1 MPAYFSLD
9 FPHKNLRVTTKKKMR
24 FAVGPT
30 TTTLFVDDARRQTSS
45 LFASCS
51 FSRGR
56 RTGNAPPRRRA
67 SSSSVVVFS
76 TARSRNSRSA
86 KTVTKLEFAR
96 SATKKKIRK
105 RRGVDGIIIPRAA
118 IDDASSSSSS
128 SNNYNNHPLSPRVFE
143 LSSAKNGSDKVYRQQ
158 HSVDGATLRYI
169 DRSFC
174 LLEKVL
180 PPAGLLFLVS
190 AFCAT
195 VFSVFFAALY
205 VFKEVV
211 SACRNVMNACQA
223 VIRSADAI
231 ERACSSVT
239 TTTANL
245 DNTTGQ
251 IDSTVLKI
259 DVLSESATK
268 ALADAG
274 VIQKRVADLP
284 KDASNTLL
292 DAISAVSV
300 PVNQKSVLPS
310 KAESLVG
317 TSPEEENANKN
328 TNTSIL
334 GTNIDGRRIG
344 AGWIGSDSNY
354 RFHFSATNTFSVGE
368 YVAVKRTNNLY
379 TWGVVE
385 NNENVDP
392 SCMPDDNC
400 PVDESVDAEKTGA
413 TCDWPPKKEDAIGV
427 DEGRKGGRDERDSFK
442 EDELNFFERVKKFAL
457 PVGLAPGQV
466 EKEYRVV
473 VEVSATVYRYKIVPA
488 SELGKRY

>member
-1 MPAYFSLD
+1 MLHIFPYFSLLLVLL
-9 FPHKNLRVTTKKKMR
+9 HTALSSMR
-24 FAVGPT
+24 MT
-30 TTTLFVDDARRQTSS
+30 TTTLRPRAITPVVTPRQMSS
-45 LFASCS
+45 LF
-51 FSRGR
+51 
-56 RTGNAPPRRRA
+56 
-67 SSSSVVVFS
+67 
-76 TARSRNSRSA
+76 
-86 KTVTKLEFAR
+86 
-96 SATKKKIRK
+96 
-105 RRGVDGIIIPRAA
+105 
-118 IDDASSSSSS
+118 ASSSSSS
-128 SNNYNNHPLSPRVFE
+128 SRPAVRFGGHKTTGKRRRCASAAAIQIRSENDDDAMKHHHPLSPCVSE
-143 LSSAKNGSDKVYRQQ
+143 LSSNGRSYQQ
-158 HSVDGATLRYI
+158 QTYHTYEVADGATMRYV
-169 DRSFC
+169 DRSF
-174 LLEKVL
+174 LLLGKFV
-180 PPAGLLFLVS
+180 PPAGLLCLVS
-190 AFCAT
+190 MFCAT

-245 DNTTGQ
+245 DTTTGK
-251 IDSTVLKI
+251 IDATVVKI

-268 ALADAG
+268 ALSDAG

-317 TSPEEENANKN
+317 TSSPEEENANKN

-334 GTNIDGRRIG
+334 GMNIDGRRIG
-344 AGWIGSDSNY
+344 AGWIGSDNNY
-354 RFHFSATNTFSVGE
+354 RLHFSATNTFSVGE

-385 NNENVDP
+385 NNENTDP
-392 SCMPDDNC
+392 SCMPDANC

-413 TCDWPPKKEDAIGV
+413 TCDWPPKKEDAVGV
-427 DEGRKGGRDERDSFK
+427 DGGSGGGGAERDSFK

-457 PVGLAPGQV
+457 PTGLAPGQV

>member
-1 MPAYFSLD
+1 MASNSFPYFSLVLLLIHTALLSMRMTLTTHI
-9 FPHKNLRVTTKKKMR
+9 PHARTPVVT
-24 FAVGPT
+24 P
-30 TTTLFVDDARRQTSS
+30 RQMSS
-45 LFASCS
+45 LF
-51 FSRGR
+51 
-56 RTGNAPPRRRA
+56 
-67 SSSSVVVFS
+67 
-76 TARSRNSRSA
+76 
-86 KTVTKLEFAR
+86 
-96 SATKKKIRK
+96 
-105 RRGVDGIIIPRAA
+105 
-118 IDDASSSSSS
+118 ASSSSSS
-128 SNNYNNHPLSPRVFE
+128 SRPAVRFGGHKPTGKRKRCESAAAIKMRSSENDDDAMKHHHHPLSPCVSE
-143 LSSAKNGSDKVYRQQ
+143 LSSTRRSYQQ
-158 HSVDGATLRYI
+158 QYEVADGATMRYV
-169 DRSFC
+169 DRSFQ
-174 LLEKVL
+174 LLGKFV
-180 PPAGLLFLVS
+180 PPAGLLCLVS
-190 AFCAT
+190 MFCAT

-245 DNTTGQ
+245 DTTTGK
-251 IDSTVLKI
+251 IDATVVKI

-268 ALADAG
+268 ALSDAG

-317 TSPEEENANKN
+317 TSSPEEENANKN

-334 GTNIDGRRIG
+334 GMNIDGRRIG
-344 AGWIGSDSNY
+344 AGWIGSDNNY

-385 NNENVDP
+385 NNENTDP
-392 SCMPDDNC
+392 SCMPDANC

-413 TCDWPPKKEDAIGV
+413 TCDWPPKKEDAVGV
-427 DEGRKGGRDERDSFK
+427 DGGSGGGGAERDSFK

-457 PVGLAPGQV
+457 PTGLAPGQV

>member
-1 MPAYFSLD
+1 MSAI
-9 FPHKNLRVTTKKKMR
+9 
-24 FAVGPT
+24 GPT
-30 TTTLFVDDARRQTSS
+30 KSLSVDDARRRQTSS

-51 FSRGR
+51 FSRAR
-56 RTGNAPPRRRA
+56 STRIAFPRR
-67 SSSSVVVFS
+67 SSSVVVFS
-76 TARSRNSRSA
+76 TALRSRNS
-86 KTVTKLEFAR
+86 KTTVTTLERAR
-96 SATKKKIRK
+96 SKKIRK
-105 RRGVDGIIIPRAA
+105 RRGVDGIPPPRAA
-118 IDDASSSSSS
+118 IDDAFSSSS
-128 SNNYNNHPLSPRVFE
+128 SNNNNKNNHPLAPCISE
-143 LSSAKNGSDKVYRQQ
+143 LSGAKNGSDKVYHKQQ
-158 HSVDGATLRYI
+158 QSVDGATLRYI

-190 AFCAT
+190 MFCAT

-245 DNTTGQ
+245 DNTTSQ

-317 TSPEEENANKN
+317 TSPEEENANRN

-427 DEGRKGGRDERDSFK
+427 DGGRKGGRDERDSFK

>member
-1 MPAYFSLD
+1 M
-9 FPHKNLRVTTKKKMR
+9 
-24 FAVGPT
+24 
-30 TTTLFVDDARRQTSS
+30 TTLQPHARTPVVAPVVTSRQMSS
-45 LFASCS
+45 LF
-51 FSRGR
+51 
-56 RTGNAPPRRRA
+56 
-67 SSSSVVVFS
+67 
-76 TARSRNSRSA
+76 
-86 KTVTKLEFAR
+86 
-96 SATKKKIRK
+96 
-105 RRGVDGIIIPRAA
+105 
-118 IDDASSSSSS
+118 ASSSSSS
-128 SNNYNNHPLSPRVFE
+128 RPAVRFGQHKPTLGKRRCESAAIKIRSENDAMKHPHPLSPCVSE
-143 LSSAKNGSDKVYRQQ
+143 LSGTRRYQQ
-158 HSVDGATLRYI
+158 QYQFHENADGATMRYM
-169 DRSFC
+169 DRSFQ
-174 LLEKVL
+174 LLGKFV
-180 PPAGLLFLVS
+180 PPAGLLCLVS
-190 AFCAT
+190 MFCAT

-245 DNTTGQ
+245 DA
-251 IDSTVLKI
+251 TVVKI

-268 ALADAG
+268 ALSDAG

-317 TSPEEENANKN
+317 TSSPEEENANKN
-328 TNTSIL
+328 MNTSIL
-334 GTNIDGRRIG
+334 GMNIDGRRIG
-344 AGWIGSDSNY
+344 AGWIGSDNNY

-385 NNENVDP
+385 NNENTDP
-392 SCMPDDNC
+392 SCMPDANC

-413 TCDWPPKKEDAIGV
+413 TCDWPPKKEDAVGV
-427 DEGRKGGRDERDSFK
+427 DGGRGGGGAERDSFK

-457 PVGLAPGQV
+457 PTGLAPGQV

>member
-1 MPAYFSLD
+1 
-9 FPHKNLRVTTKKKMR
+9 MR
-24 FAVGPT
+24 LVVGPT
-30 TTTLFVDDARRQTSS
+30 KSPLVVDDAHRQTSS

-56 RTGNAPPRRRA
+56 RTVNAPRR
-67 SSSSVVVFS
+67 VFS
-76 TARSRNSRSA
+76 TALRSRNNSRSA
-86 KTVTKLEFAR
+86 KTVTKLEFAH
-96 SATKKKIRK
+96 SAMKKKIRK
-105 RRGVDGIIIPRAA
+105 RRGVDGILPPRAA
-118 IDDASSSSSS
+118 IDDAFSSS
-128 SNNYNNHPLSPRVFE
+128 SNNYNYHPLSPCVSE
-143 LSSAKNGSDKVYRQQ
+143 LSGAKNGSDKVYHKQQ
-158 HSVDGATLRYI
+158 QSVDGATLRYI

-190 AFCAT
+190 MFCAT

-317 TSPEEENANKN
+317 TSPEEENANRN

-344 AGWIGSDSNY
+344 AGWIGSDNNY

-427 DEGRKGGRDERDSFK
+427 DGGRKGGRDERDSFK

>member
-1 MPAYFSLD
+1 MSAI
-9 FPHKNLRVTTKKKMR
+9 
-24 FAVGPT
+24 GPT
-30 TTTLFVDDARRQTSS
+30 KSLSVDDARRRQTSS

-51 FSRGR
+51 RSRAR
-56 RTGNAPPRRRA
+56 RTRI
-67 SSSSVVVFS
+67 VFS
-76 TARSRNSRSA
+76 TALRSRNSSKSA
-86 KTVTKLEFAR
+86 KTTVTKLECAR
-96 SATKKKIRK
+96 SKKIRK
-105 RRGVDGIIIPRAA
+105 RRGVDGILLPRAA
-118 IDDASSSSSS
+118 IDDAFS
-128 SNNYNNHPLSPRVFE
+128 SNTNNNNNTHPLSPCVSE
-143 LSSAKNGSDKVYRQQ
+143 LSGAKNGRDKVYHTQQ
-158 HSVDGATLRYI
+158 QSVDGATLRYI

-245 DNTTGQ
+245 DNTTRQ

-427 DEGRKGGRDERDSFK
+427 DGGRKGGRDERDSFK

>member
-1 MPAYFSLD
+1 
-9 FPHKNLRVTTKKKMR
+9 MR

-30 TTTLFVDDARRQTSS
+30 TPALPFVDDDARRQTSS

-51 FSRGR
+51 FS
-56 RTGNAPPRRRA
+56 
-67 SSSSVVVFS
+67 S

-86 KTVTKLEFAR
+86 KTVVTKLEFAR
-96 SATKKKIRK
+96 SAMKKKMRK
-105 RRGVDGIIIPRAA
+105 RKGVDGIITLSAA

-128 SNNYNNHPLSPRVFE
+128 SNNQNNHPLSPCVSE
-143 LSSAKNGSDKVYRQQ
+143 LSGAKNGSDKVYRQQ
-158 HSVDGATLRYI
+158 QSVDGATLRYI

-385 NNENVDP
+385 NNENVDS

-427 DEGRKGGRDERDSFK
+427 DGGRKGGRDERDSFK